1 MVKIQVQYST
11 MIVKSMEESVAF
23 YRDVLGFRVDSRYE
37 LGPAGRITLM
47 QGEGGAM
54 VELIENDAY
63 EVGLYS
69 VGMDV
74 NDLNKALVQIK
85 EKGAKILMEP
95 VQTKVGSMAFIED
108 PNGVRI
114 ALIQHDK

>member
-1 MVKIQVQYST
+1 MKIKVDYST
-11 MIVKSMEESVAF
+11 MIVKNMEESVTF
-23 YRDVLGFRVDSRYE
+23 YSDVLGFHVDSRYE

-54 VELIENDAY
+54 VELIENSAHD
-63 EVGLYS
+63 VGLYS

-74 NDLNKALVQIK
+74 DNLNDALEQIRS
-85 EKGAKILMEP
+85 KGAKVTMEP
-95 VQTKVGSMAFIED
+95 IATKVGRMAFIED

-114 ALIQHDK
+114 ALIQHDH